1 MNGKRIVI
9 TGTGTVNALGNSVKE
24 TWEKASN
31 GISGIARITGFDA
44 SHLQIDIAGEVKDF
58 NYTEHFS
65 EATIKKAK
73 RMDPFVHYAA
83 AATKQA
89 LTQSG
94 LDIGKE
100 AERIGMCVSSGMGGM
115 TSQHNNSAA
124 LATKG
129 ARRVSPFYV
138 PAAIGNIAAGI
149 LSMEYGIKG
158 PNLSMQ
164 TACATA
170 NHSLISAFLIIQ
182 AGMADVM
189 VAGGAEAAVI
199 ELGVA
204 GFANMQ
210 ALSTHFRDEPQR
222 ASRPYDVDR
231 DGFVIAE
238 GAGTLIVEEY
248 EHAKARGAE
257 ILCEIKAVGM
267 SGDGYDLVMPDPSG
281 QGAFRSMK
289 MAVDNAQLS
298 PSDINYVNTHGTSTP
313 LGDIAESTAV
323 KQLLGENEDNCH
335 VSSTKSMHGHI
346 LGATAAVE
354 GIICIEAIRHGVV
367 PPSIN
372 IDNFD
377 PKIPLK
383 CINSEPVEKE
393 IKHAISNSF
402 GFGGHNSTVLF
413 ASV

>member
-31 GISGIARITGFDA
+31 GVSGIDRITNFDA
-44 SHLQIDIAGEVKDF
+44 SHLQIDIAGEVKNFD
-58 NYTEHFS
+58 YKEHFS
-65 EATIKKAK
+65 EDTLKKAK
-73 RMDPFVHYAA
+73 RMDKFVHFAFAA
-83 AATKQA
+83 ANQA
-89 LTQSG
+89 ISQSG
-94 LDIGKE
+94 LEVSKE

-115 TSQHNNSAA
+115 QAQHDNSAA

-138 PAAIGNIAAGI
+138 PAAIGNIAAGL
-149 LSMEYGIKG
+149 LSMEYGMKG
-158 PNLSMQ
+158 PNLSLQ
-164 TACATA
+164 TACATS
-170 NHSLISAFLIIQ
+170 NHSLISAFMIIQ
-182 AGMADVM
+182 SGMADVM
-189 VAGGAEAAVI
+189 IAGGSEAAVI

-210 ALSTHFRDEPQR
+210 ALSTHFRETPQK

-238 GAGTLIVEEY
+238 GAGVLVVEEY

-257 ILCEIKAVGM
+257 ILCELKAVGM
-267 SGDGYDLVMPDPSG
+267 SGDGYDLVMPDPEG
-281 QGAFRSMK
+281 RGAYRSMQ
-289 MAVDNAQLS
+289 MALDNAKL
-298 PSDINYVNTHGTSTP
+298 PSDVLNYVNTHGTSTP
-313 LGDIAESTAV
+313 LGDIAESKAV
-323 KQLLGENEDNCH
+323 KMLLGDNEENCH
-335 VSSTKSMHGHI
+335 VGSTKSMHGHI

-354 GIICIEAIRHGVV
+354 GIITIEAMRNGVV

-377 PKIPLK
+377 PQIPLS
-383 CINSEPVEKE
+383 CINSEPIEKE
-393 IKHAISNSF
+393 IKYAISNSF
-402 GFGGHNSTVLF
+402 GFGGHNSTVMF
-413 ASV
+413 ASI